1 MSFVY
6 TKPYL
11 KELQELQTMFICDF
25 LSGKTLALSG
35 ATGMIGSYLIDSLL
49 SNSNFDGRIIAIV
62 RDKAKAIERFNAFK
76 SDPRLAFAEARLD
89 MNIPIDEK
97 IDYLVH
103 AASLTSPHDYH
114 DHPIDTMLLNII
126 GNKHML
132 DLALR
137 NKARYMFVSST
148 EVYGQA
154 EAIRIDEKYSGYL
167 DPLDP
172 RSAYNEGKR
181 ASETLCAA
189 YMAEHQLD
197 IVIPRLSR
205 VFGPTLKDSDGKAL
219 SQFIA
224 SGINQRPIILK
235 SQGTQRFSYTYVA
248 DAVSAIL
255 FLLKSGISGQAYNVA
270 GEEDLCL
277 REIAE
282 LVAKIC
288 QTSVIFDV
296 SNEKNMSY
304 SKAAHALLSIEK
316 IKQLGWKPNVSISAG
331 LARTCAVRALLPRA
345 DR

>member
-1 MSFVY
+1 MSFFY

-11 KELQELQTMFICDF
+11 DELSELRSLFECDF
-25 LSGKTLALSG
+25 LHNKTLALSG

-49 SNSNFDGRIIAIV
+49 ANPDFKGTIIAIV
-62 RDKAKAIERFNAFK
+62 RDKAQASERFIHFK
-76 SDPRLAFAEARLD
+76 GDQRLLFVEARMD
-89 MNIPIDEK
+89 TTINIQQK

-132 DLALR
+132 DLAVR
-137 NKARYMFVSST
+137 NKSRYMFVSST
-148 EVYGQA
+148 EVYGQS
-154 EAIRIDEKYSGYL
+154 EGNRIDETYSGYL
-167 DPLDP
+167 DQLDP

-181 ASETLCAA
+181 ASETLCVA
-189 YMAEHQLD
+189 YMAEHQLEV
-197 IVIPRLSR
+197 VIPRLSR

-224 SGINQRPIILK
+224 RGIQQQPIVLK
-235 SQGTQRFSYTYVA
+235 SQGAQRFSYTYVA
-248 DAVSAIL
+248 DAASAIL
-255 FLLKSGISGQAYNVA
+255 FLLHHGQSGHAYNVA
-270 GEEDLCL
+270 SEEDLSL
-277 REIAE
+277 RQIAE
-282 LVAKIC
+282 IVANIC
-288 QTSVIFDV
+288 KTNVTFDL
-296 SNEKNMSY
+296 SIEKNMSY

-316 IKQLGWKPNVSISAG
+316 IKDLGWKPHVSISSG

>member
-1 MSFVY
+1 MSFIY

-11 KELQELQTMFICDF
+11 DELSELRTLFECDF
-25 LSGKTLALSG
+25 LNNKTLALSG

-49 SNSNFDGRIIAIV
+49 ANPDYKGTIIAIV
-62 RDKAKAIERFNAFK
+62 RDKMQASERFIHFK
-76 SDPRLAFAEARLD
+76 GDQRLLFVEARLD
-89 MNIPIDEK
+89 ATINIQHK

-114 DHPIDTMLLNII
+114 YHPIDTMLLNII

-132 DLALR
+132 DLAVR

-154 EAIRIDEKYSGYL
+154 EAIRIDETYSGYL
-167 DPLDP
+167 DQLDP

-181 ASETLCAA
+181 ASETLCVT
-189 YMAEHQLD
+189 YMAEHQLEV
-197 IVIPRLSR
+197 VIPRLSR

-224 SGINQRPIILK
+224 SGIKRQPIILK

-248 DAVSAIL
+248 DAASAIL
-255 FLLKSGISGQAYNVA
+255 FLLKSGMSGQAYNVA
-270 GEEDLCL
+270 NEEDLSL

-282 LVAKIC
+282 LVANIC
-288 QTSVIFDV
+288 QTSVSFDV

-316 IKQLGWKPNVSISAG
+316 IKQLGWKPRVSISAG
-331 LARTCAVRALLPRA
+331 LARTCAVRALLPHA
-345 DR
+345 DQ